1 MNRSHKETIQSLY
14 NNDKASWENEANARM
29 IQSKD
34 ERIEQIRSRAYKLK
48 STREAERLEL
58 VKDCYQRQWRDSC
71 EEMRILQSKE
81 MLNQIVNERKMDI
94 QIQIATTSNG
104 NDDAHSGDMCILR
117 NDESDKQL
125 KHRES
130 IIQTKRALDKQT
142 ELRQKQAAAAALQLH
157 REEQEQ
163 MRLMKCAE
171 EKARESER
179 RASEKAKQEQKEAF
193 EDKLQH
199 TKEKQLRQDLDRR
212 QDAILL
218 KHALALERE
227 AILAEKA
234 KKHDGKE
241 ASEEFIRCLQEQTQ
255 HEEAEN
261 ETVNKIRSEQMDR
274 IAKKKDDHLKAEAME
289 RQRQQEQITLS
300 REQQILKKSREAD
313 IKQSKEQEFVEEAR
327 AAVLRAEEAERR
339 DKEKAR
345 LTRLEVSAQRHDD
358 WLYGFKHD
366 YLHLQLTTF
375 TSI

>member
-81 MLNQIVNERKMDI
+81 MLNQIVNERKMDML
-94 QIQIATTSNG
+94 IATTSNG

-125 KHRES
+125 QHRES

-199 TKEKQLRQDLDRR
+199 TKEKHLRQDLDRR

-289 RQRQQEQITLS
+289 RQRQQEQITLT

-358 WLYGFKHD
+358 WLYGTKHD